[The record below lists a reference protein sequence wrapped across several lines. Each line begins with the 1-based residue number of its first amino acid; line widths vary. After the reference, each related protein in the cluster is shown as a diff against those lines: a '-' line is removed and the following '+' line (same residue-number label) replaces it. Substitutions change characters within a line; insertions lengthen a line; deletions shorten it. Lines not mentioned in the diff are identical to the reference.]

1 MSENKITEIEETE
14 MSAPTDALYAAEFF
28 DIGRHNLITGTAV
41 RLLSE
46 NASAKVNEILQP
58 IGQTF
63 DDQGGWA
70 DEIKKS
76 AANRPQDDATNEFFA
91 DNRNRSH
98 KKWHYVD
105 IPLNTQSYAEAAD
118 FGFTRRNDVVQ
129 MAKECVLVLKGESD
143 RFSEINALRLLSHL
157 VGDIHQPLHI
167 VCEFIDDHRELDKLE
182 RDPKVVRDKNLDS
195 DIGGN
200 SIKLPKSGSMHTY
213 WDHGLGGLID
223 SIDVDEF
230 ESDEVEDDD
239 NSVEN
244 AELKN
249 KLIVKLYQ
257 LAGEIEESASFE
269 SDSIPVEN
277 WVEQWANESL
287 EAAREAYRT
296 LEIIETVKKT
306 NANGSVEISYKVSWE
321 GRDKYNER
329 CAPILRNRMAMA
341 AKHLAELLNAIYESN

>member
-1 MSENKITEIEETE
+1 MSEDKITEIEETE
-14 MSAPTDALYAAEFF
+14 MSATTDSLYTGEFF
-28 DIGRHNLITGTAV
+28 DIERHNLITGTAV

-46 NASAKVNEILQP
+46 NALAKVNEILQP

-76 AANRPQDDATNEFFA
+76 VANRPQDDATKKFFA
-91 DNRNRSH
+91 DSRNLSH

-105 IPLNTQSYAEAAD
+105 IPLNTQSYAEAAE
-118 FGFTRRNDVVQ
+118 FGFTRKNDVVQ
-129 MAKECVLVLKGESD
+129 MAKECVLVLKGESE

-167 VCEFIDDHRELDKLE
+167 GCGFIDDHEEPDKLE

-200 SIKLPKSGSMHTY
+200 SIKLPLSGSMHTY
-213 WDHGLGGLID
+213 WDHGLGNLID
-223 SIDVDEF
+223 SIEIDEF
-230 ESDEVEDDD
+230 ESDEVEADD
-239 NSVEN
+239 NSEEN
-244 AELKN
+244 TQLKN
-249 KLIVKLYQ
+249 ELIEKLYQ
-257 LAGEIEESASFE
+257 LAGEIEDSASFE
-269 SDSIPVEN
+269 SDSIAVEN

-296 LEIIETVKKT
+296 LEIVETVKKT
-306 NANGSVEISYKVSWE
+306 KPDGSVEISYKVSWE

-329 CAPILRNRMAMA
+329 CAPILRKRMTMA
-341 AKHLAELLNAIYESN
+341 AKNLAELLNEIY